1 LESLEL
7 TVRQALSVENHD
19 VISPRVLSKCKTI
32 AIYWNVRNN
41 MFKRDIAALSTEI
54 PDSTI
59 GSDESGQSTMYHPV
73 GYYMGLLQRIVKTGR
88 EVRDGFG
95 YVESPLR
102 SKWVQHTCTEDEEMR
117 DEDLPKNW
125 IYSTG
130 WGPEVQNRHAII

>member
-1 LESLEL
+1 
-7 TVRQALSVENHD
+7 
-19 VISPRVLSKCKTI
+19 
-32 AIYWNVRNN
+32 

-59 GSDESGQSTMYHPV
+59 GSDESGQSTMYH

-102 SKWVQHTCTEDEEMR
+102 SK
-117 DEDLPKNW
+117 
-125 IYSTG
+125 
-130 WGPEVQNRHAII
+130 